1 MLISNTNIR
10 IKDMK
15 NLIKYFTMGCFAA
28 GTLLCTSCEDFLDR
42 QEDENL
48 TFDEIWLSRNYVRQY
63 WLNCMSFLPNF
74 DGSFI
79 GDSDP
84 YLGAS
89 DECTITYD
97 RAYRYINFGTW
108 NASTVPYYKM
118 DSYYQGIR
126 ECNIFMQNVYNC
138 TDPEVTKAQL
148 DQWYWQ
154 ARFARAYYYF
164 LMMCDYG
171 PVFLVGDELLDFTA
185 STEELY
191 RPRNTWEQC
200 VDYVVSEMTECDK
213 ADAVQL
219 QYGETEYGLATKGT
233 CRAVISRLLLYSA
246 RDLFNGNTLYR
257 DLRNPETP
265 DFPEQSGQNLFP
277 QTYEANKW
285 LKAADAAKAVMDL
298 GIYSL
303 YRAGNDNPYEDYYGI
318 TNVTWNSEL
327 IWTNRYNNRYY
338 WGINTVPA
346 GVSGYGGVGPT
357 QQQVDAYAMNTGIYP
372 ITGYESDGTPIAD
385 PASGY
390 NVAAEL
396 ELSTWNYPSSGWSLI
411 GNYDVNAPNMY
422 KDREPRFYVT
432 VFFGGNY
439 WLAGGSSYGPISF
452 ASGGNGNQS
461 HDYPKSGYLVNRFY
475 DHTLNSTQGNWGNIT
490 FPVFRL
496 GEIYLNF
503 IESVLECKNRG
514 VALPSGYED
523 LAMEVWADLRDRA
536 GLDPITDVYPN
547 ASTAQLIDLCRKER
561 RVELAFERH
570 RYFDTRTWM
579 IATETDGGPMY
590 GMNTNAT
597 AGGLTNTPEEFW
609 QRTVFETRVF
619 NNNHYLY
626 PFSQR
631 ELDRNR
637 LLVQNYGW

>member
-1 MLISNTNIR
+1 
-10 IKDMK
+10 MK

-138 TDPEVTKAQL
+138 TDPDVTKAEL
-148 DQWYWQ
+148 DKWYWQ

-213 ADAVQL
+213 ADAVQR

-357 QQQVDAYAMNTGIYP
+357 QQQVDAYAMKTGIYP

-411 GNYDVNAPNMY
+411 GNYDVTAPNMY

-439 WLAGGSSYGPISF
+439 WLAGSSSYGPISF

-514 VALPSGYED
+514 VALPDGYYDE
-523 LAMEVWADLRDRA
+523 AMRVWADLRDRA

-579 IATETDGGPMY
+579 IAPETDGGPMY

-597 AGGLTNTPEEFW
+597 AGGSTNTPEEFW

>member
-138 TDPEVTKAQL
+138 TDPDVTKAEL
-148 DQWYWQ
+148 DKWYWQ

-298 GIYSL
+298 GYSL

-327 IWTNRYNNRYY
+327 ICTNRYNNRYY

-357 QQQVDAYAMNTGIYP
+357 QQQVDAYAMKTGIYP

-411 GNYDVNAPNMY
+411 GNYNVTAPNMY

-439 WLAGGSSYGPISF
+439 WLAGSSSYGPISF

-579 IATETDGGPMY
+579 IAPETDGGPMY

-597 AGGLTNTPEEFW
+597 AGGSTNTPEEFW

>member
-138 TDPEVTKAQL
+138 TDPDVTKAEL
-148 DQWYWQ
+148 DKWYWQ

-213 ADAVQL
+213 ADAVQR

-298 GIYSL
+298 DIYSL

-357 QQQVDAYAMNTGIYP
+357 QQQVDAYAMKTGIYP

-411 GNYDVNAPNMY
+411 GNYDVTAPNMY

-439 WLAGGSSYGPISF
+439 WLAGSSSYGPISF

-514 VALPSGYED
+514 VALPPDYED

-579 IATETDGGPMY
+579 IAPETDGGPMY

-597 AGGLTNTPEEFW
+597 AGGSTNTPEEFW

>member
-439 WLAGGSSYGPISF
+439 WLAGSSSYGPISF

-536 GLDPITDVYPN
+536 GLYPITDVYPN

-579 IATETDGGPMY
+579 IAPETDGGPMY

-597 AGGLTNTPEEFW
+597 AGGSTNTPEEFW

>member
-1 MLISNTNIR
+1 
-10 IKDMK
+10 MK

-138 TDPEVTKAQL
+138 TDPDVTKAEL
-148 DQWYWQ
+148 DKWYWQ

-213 ADAVQL
+213 ADAVQR

-357 QQQVDAYAMNTGIYP
+357 QQQVDAYAMKTGIYP

-411 GNYDVNAPNMY
+411 GNYDVTAPNMY

-439 WLAGGSSYGPISF
+439 WLAGSSSYGPISF

-523 LAMEVWADLRDRA
+523 PAMEVWADLRDRA

-579 IATETDGGPMY
+579 IAPETDGGPMY

-597 AGGLTNTPEEFW
+597 AGGSTNTPEEFW

>member
-357 QQQVDAYAMNTGIYP
+357 QQQVDAYAMKTGIYP

-411 GNYDVNAPNMY
+411 GNYDVTAPNMY

-439 WLAGGSSYGPISF
+439 WLAGSSSYGPISF

-514 VALPSGYED
+514 VALPDGYYDE
-523 LAMEVWADLRDRA
+523 AMRVWADLRDRA
-536 GLDPITDVYPN
+536 GLAPITDVYPGAN
-547 ASTAQLIDLCRKER
+547 TAQLIDLCRKER
-561 RVELAFERH
+561 RVELAFERL
-570 RYFDTRTWM
+570 RYYDTRTWM

-597 AGGLTNTPEEFW
+597 AGGATNTPEEFW

-619 NNNHYLY
+619 NDNHYLY

>member
-1 MLISNTNIR
+1 
-10 IKDMK
+10 MK

-597 AGGLTNTPEEFW
+597 AGGSTNTPEEFW

>member
-1 MLISNTNIR
+1 MH
-10 IKDMK
+10 
-15 NLIKYFTMGCFAA
+15 
-28 GTLLCTSCEDFLDR
+28 
-42 QEDENL
+42 
-48 TFDEIWLSRNYVRQY
+48 
-63 WLNCMSFLPNF
+63 
-74 DGSFI
+74 
-79 GDSDP
+79 
-84 YLGAS
+84 
-89 DECTITYD
+89 
-97 RAYRYINFGTW
+97 
-108 NASTVPYYKM
+108 
-118 DSYYQGIR
+118 
-126 ECNIFMQNVYNC
+126 
-138 TDPEVTKAQL
+138 
-148 DQWYWQ
+148 
-154 ARFARAYYYF
+154 
-164 LMMCDYG
+164 
-171 PVFLVGDELLDFTA
+171 
-185 STEELY
+185 
-191 RPRNTWEQC
+191 
-200 VDYVVSEMTECDK
+200 
-213 ADAVQL
+213 
-219 QYGETEYGLATKGT
+219 
-233 CRAVISRLLLYSA
+233 
-246 RDLFNGNTLYR
+246 
-257 DLRNPETP
+257 NPETP

-285 LKAADAAKAVMDL
+285 LEAADAAKAVMDL

-396 ELSTWNYPSSGWSLI
+396 ELSTWNYPSSGWSLF

-523 LAMEVWADLRDRA
+523 LALEVWADFRDRA
-536 GLDPITDVYPN
+536 GRSPITEVYPN
-547 ASTAQLIDLCRKER
+547 ASTAQRIDLCRKER

-597 AGGLTNTPEEFW
+597 AGGSTNTPEEFW

>member
-138 TDPEVTKAQL
+138 TDPDVTKAEL
-148 DQWYWQ
+148 DKWYWQ

-213 ADAVQL
+213 ADAVQR

-277 QTYEANKW
+277 QTYDANKW

-298 GIYSL
+298 GYSL

-357 QQQVDAYAMNTGIYP
+357 QQQVDAYAMKTGIYP

-411 GNYDVNAPNMY
+411 GNYDVTAPNMY

-439 WLAGGSSYGPISF
+439 WLAGSSSYGPISF

-514 VALPSGYED
+514 VALPDDYYDE
-523 LAMEVWADLRDRA
+523 AMRVWADLRDRA
-536 GLDPITDVYPN
+536 GLAPITDVYPGAN
-547 ASTAQLIDLCRKER
+547 TAQLIDLCRKER

-579 IATETDGGPMY
+579 IAPETDGGPMY

-597 AGGLTNTPEEFW
+597 AGGSTNTPEEFW

>member
-138 TDPEVTKAQL
+138 TDPDVTKAEL
-148 DQWYWQ
+148 DKWYWQ

-298 GIYSL
+298 GYSL

-357 QQQVDAYAMNTGIYP
+357 QQQVDAYAMKTGIYP

-411 GNYDVNAPNMY
+411 GNYDVTAPNMY

-439 WLAGGSSYGPISF
+439 WLAGSSSYGPISF

-514 VALPSGYED
+514 VALPDGYYDE
-523 LAMEVWADLRDRA
+523 AMEVWADLRDRA

-579 IATETDGGPMY
+579 IAPETDGGPMY

-597 AGGLTNTPEEFW
+597 AGGSTNTPEEFW

>member
-138 TDPEVTKAQL
+138 TDPDVTKAEL
-148 DQWYWQ
+148 DKWYWQ

-213 ADAVQL
+213 ADAVQR

-298 GIYSL
+298 DIYSL

-357 QQQVDAYAMNTGIYP
+357 QQQVDAYAMKTGIYP

-411 GNYDVNAPNMY
+411 GNYDVTAPNMY

-439 WLAGGSSYGPISF
+439 WLAGSSSYGPISF

-579 IATETDGGPMY
+579 IAPETDGGPMY

-597 AGGLTNTPEEFW
+597 AGGSTNTPEEFW

>member
-1 MLISNTNIR
+1 
-10 IKDMK
+10 MK

-138 TDPEVTKAQL
+138 TDPDVTKAEL
-148 DQWYWQ
+148 DKWYWQ

-213 ADAVQL
+213 ADAVQR

-298 GIYSL
+298 DIYSL

-357 QQQVDAYAMNTGIYP
+357 QQQVDAYAMKTGIYP

-411 GNYDVNAPNMY
+411 GNYDVTAPNMY

-439 WLAGGSSYGPISF
+439 WLAGSSSYGPISF

-579 IATETDGGPMY
+579 IAPETDGGPMY

-597 AGGLTNTPEEFW
+597 AGGSTNTPEEFW

>member
-1 MLISNTNIR
+1 
-10 IKDMK
+10 MK

-138 TDPEVTKAQL
+138 TDPDVTKAEL
-148 DQWYWQ
+148 DKWYWQ

-171 PVFLVGDELLDFTA
+171 PVFLVGDEPLDFTA

-213 ADAVQL
+213 ADAVQR

-298 GIYSL
+298 DIYSL

-357 QQQVDAYAMNTGIYP
+357 QQQVDAYAMKTGIYP

-411 GNYDVNAPNMY
+411 GNYDVTAPNMY

-439 WLAGGSSYGPISF
+439 WLAGSSSYGPISF

-579 IATETDGGPMY
+579 IAPETDGGPMY

-597 AGGLTNTPEEFW
+597 AGGSTNTPEEFW

>member
-138 TDPEVTKAQL
+138 TDPDVTKAEL
-148 DQWYWQ
+148 DKWYWQ

-213 ADAVQL
+213 ADAVQR

-298 GIYSL
+298 GYSL

-357 QQQVDAYAMNTGIYP
+357 QQQVDAYAMKTGIYP

-411 GNYDVNAPNMY
+411 GNYDVTAPNMY

-439 WLAGGSSYGPISF
+439 WLAGSSSYGPISF

-514 VALPSGYED
+514 VALPDGYYDE
-523 LAMEVWADLRDRA
+523 AMRVWADLRDRA
-536 GLDPITDVYPN
+536 GLAPITDVYPGAN
-547 ASTAQLIDLCRKER
+547 TAQLIDLCRKER

-579 IATETDGGPMY
+579 IAPETDGGPMY

-597 AGGLTNTPEEFW
+597 AGGSTNTPEEFW

>member
-1 MLISNTNIR
+1 
-10 IKDMK
+10 MK

-439 WLAGGSSYGPISF
+439 WLAGSSSYGPISF

-597 AGGLTNTPEEFW
+597 AGGSTNTPEEFW

>member
-1 MLISNTNIR
+1 
-10 IKDMK
+10 MK

-138 TDPEVTKAQL
+138 TDPDVTKAEL
-148 DQWYWQ
+148 DKWYWQ

-213 ADAVQL
+213 ADAVQS

-277 QTYEANKW
+277 QTYDANKW

-298 GIYSL
+298 GYSL

-357 QQQVDAYAMNTGIYP
+357 QQQVDAYAMKTGIYP

-411 GNYDVNAPNMY
+411 GNYDVTAPNMY

-439 WLAGGSSYGPISF
+439 WLAGSSSYGPISF

-475 DHTLNSTQGNWGNIT
+475 DHTLNSTQGNCGNIT

-514 VALPSGYED
+514 VALPPDYED
-523 LAMEVWADLRDRA
+523 LAMKVWADLRDRA

-579 IATETDGGPMY
+579 IAPETDGGPMY

-597 AGGLTNTPEEFW
+597 AGGSTNTPEEFW

>member
-138 TDPEVTKAQL
+138 TDPDVTKAEL
-148 DQWYWQ
+148 DKWYWQ

-298 GIYSL
+298 GYSL

-357 QQQVDAYAMNTGIYP
+357 QQQVDAYAMKTGIYP

-411 GNYDVNAPNMY
+411 GNYDVTAPNMY

-439 WLAGGSSYGPISF
+439 WLAGSSSYGPISF

-579 IATETDGGPMY
+579 IAPETDGGPMY

-597 AGGLTNTPEEFW
+597 AGGSTNTPEEFW

>member
-138 TDPEVTKAQL
+138 TDPDVTKAEL
-148 DQWYWQ
+148 DKWYWQ

-213 ADAVQL
+213 ADAVQR

-357 QQQVDAYAMNTGIYP
+357 QQQVDAYAMKTGIYP

-411 GNYDVNAPNMY
+411 GNYDVTAPNMY

-439 WLAGGSSYGPISF
+439 WLAGSSSYGPISF

-514 VALPSGYED
+514 VALPDGYYDE
-523 LAMEVWADLRDRA
+523 AMRVWADLRDRA

-579 IATETDGGPMY
+579 IAPETDGGPMY

-597 AGGLTNTPEEFW
+597 AGGSTNTPEEFW

>member
-1 MLISNTNIR
+1 
-10 IKDMK
+10 MK

-138 TDPEVTKAQL
+138 TDPDVTKAEL
-148 DQWYWQ
+148 DKWYWQ

-213 ADAVQL
+213 ADAVQR

-357 QQQVDAYAMNTGIYP
+357 QQQVDAYAMKTGIYP

-411 GNYDVNAPNMY
+411 GNYDVTAPNMY

-439 WLAGGSSYGPISF
+439 WLAGSSSYGPISF

-523 LAMEVWADLRDRA
+523 RAMEVWADLRDRA

-579 IATETDGGPMY
+579 IAPETDGGPMY

-597 AGGLTNTPEEFW
+597 AGGSTNTPEEFW

>member
-138 TDPEVTKAQL
+138 TDPDVTKAEL
-148 DQWYWQ
+148 DKWYWQ

-213 ADAVQL
+213 ADAVQR

-357 QQQVDAYAMNTGIYP
+357 QQQVDAYAMKTGIYP

-411 GNYDVNAPNMY
+411 GNYNVTAPNMY

-439 WLAGGSSYGPISF
+439 WLAGSSSYGPISF

-514 VALPSGYED
+514 VALPDDYYDE
-523 LAMEVWADLRDRA
+523 AMRVWADLRDRA
-536 GLDPITDVYPN
+536 GLAPITDVYPGAN
-547 ASTAQLIDLCRKER
+547 TAQLIDLCRKER

-579 IATETDGGPMY
+579 IAPETDGGPMY

-597 AGGLTNTPEEFW
+597 AGGSTNTPEEFW

>member
-1 MLISNTNIR
+1 
-10 IKDMK
+10 MK

-138 TDPEVTKAQL
+138 TDPDVTKAEL
-148 DQWYWQ
+148 DKWYWQ

-298 GIYSL
+298 GYSL

-357 QQQVDAYAMNTGIYP
+357 QQQVDAYAMKTGIYP

-411 GNYDVNAPNMY
+411 GNYDVTAPNMY

-439 WLAGGSSYGPISF
+439 WLAGSSSYGPISF

-579 IATETDGGPMY
+579 IAPETDGGPMY

-597 AGGLTNTPEEFW
+597 AGGSTNTPEEFW

>member
-1 MLISNTNIR
+1 
-10 IKDMK
+10 MK

-138 TDPEVTKAQL
+138 TDPDVTKAEL
-148 DQWYWQ
+148 DKWYWQ

-298 GIYSL
+298 GYSL

-357 QQQVDAYAMNTGIYP
+357 QQQVDAYAMKTGIYP

-411 GNYDVNAPNMY
+411 GNYDVTAPNMY

-439 WLAGGSSYGPISF
+439 WLAGSSSYGPISF

-514 VALPSGYED
+514 VALPDDYYDE
-523 LAMEVWADLRDRA
+523 AMRVWADLRDRA
-536 GLDPITDVYPN
+536 GLAPITDVYPGAN
-547 ASTAQLIDLCRKER
+547 TAQLIDLCRKER

-579 IATETDGGPMY
+579 IAPETDGGPMY

-597 AGGLTNTPEEFW
+597 AGGSTNTPEEFW

>member
-1 MLISNTNIR
+1 
-10 IKDMK
+10 MK

-138 TDPEVTKAQL
+138 TDPDVTKAEL
-148 DQWYWQ
+148 DKWYWQ

-298 GIYSL
+298 GYSL

-357 QQQVDAYAMNTGIYP
+357 QQQVDAYAMKTGIYP

-411 GNYDVNAPNMY
+411 GNYDVTAPNMY

-439 WLAGGSSYGPISF
+439 WLAGSSSYGPISF

-461 HDYPKSGYLVNRFY
+461 HDYPKSGYLVNRFLRPY
-475 DHTLNSTQGNWGNIT
+475 VEQHAGQLGQHHLPGIPSGRNLSELHRIRAGVQE
-490 FPVFRL
+490 PRCSSAFRL
-496 GEIYLNF
+496 
-503 IESVLECKNRG
+503 RR
-514 VALPSGYED
+514 SGYGS
-523 LAMEVWADLRDRA
+523 L
-536 GLDPITDVYPN
+536 G
-547 ASTAQLIDLCRKER
+547 
-561 RVELAFERH
+561 
-570 RYFDTRTWM
+570 
-579 IATETDGGPMY
+579 
-590 GMNTNAT
+590 
-597 AGGLTNTPEEFW
+597 
-609 QRTVFETRVF
+609 
-619 NNNHYLY
+619 
-626 PFSQR
+626 
-631 ELDRNR
+631 
-637 LLVQNYGW
+637 

>member
-1 MLISNTNIR
+1 
-10 IKDMK
+10 MK

-138 TDPEVTKAQL
+138 TDPDVTKAEL
-148 DQWYWQ
+148 DKWYWQ

-213 ADAVQL
+213 ADAVQR

-298 GIYSL
+298 DIYSL

-357 QQQVDAYAMNTGIYP
+357 QQQVDAYAMKTGIYP

-411 GNYDVNAPNMY
+411 GNYDVTAPNMY

-439 WLAGGSSYGPISF
+439 WLAGSSSYGPISF

-523 LAMEVWADLRDRA
+523 RAMEVWADLRDRA

-579 IATETDGGPMY
+579 IAPETDGGPMY

-597 AGGLTNTPEEFW
+597 AGGSTNTPEEFW

>member
-74 DGSFI
+74 DGSYI

-138 TDPEVTKAQL
+138 TDPNVTKAEL
-148 DQWYWQ
+148 DKWYWQ

-298 GIYSL
+298 DYSL

-357 QQQVDAYAMNTGIYP
+357 QQQVDAYAMKTGIYP

-411 GNYDVNAPNMY
+411 GNYDVTAPNMY

-439 WLAGGSSYGPISF
+439 WLAGSSSYGPISF

-514 VALPSGYED
+514 VALPDGYYDE
-523 LAMEVWADLRDRA
+523 AMRVWADLRDRA
-536 GLDPITDVYPN
+536 GLAPITDVYPGAN
-547 ASTAQLIDLCRKER
+547 TAQLIDLCRKER

-579 IATETDGGPMY
+579 IAPETDGGPMY

-597 AGGLTNTPEEFW
+597 AGGSTNTPEEFW

>member
-1 MLISNTNIR
+1 
-10 IKDMK
+10 MK
-15 NLIKYFTMGCFAA
+15 NLIKHFTLGCFAA
-28 GTLLCTSCEDFLDR
+28 GALLCTSCESFLDR

-118 DSYYQGIR
+118 ATYYQGIR
-126 ECNIFMQNVYNC
+126 ECNIFLQNVYKC
-138 TDPEVTKAQL
+138 TDPNASQAQL

-154 ARFARAYYYF
+154 TRFARAYYYF

-171 PVFLVGDELLDFTA
+171 PVFLLGDELLDFTA

-200 VDYVVSEMTECDK
+200 VDYVVSEMTACAN
-213 ADAVQL
+213 ADAVQT
-219 QYGETEYGLATKGT
+219 QYSPTEYGLATKGT
-233 CRAVISRLLLYSA
+233 CLAVISRLLLYSA

-257 DLRNPETP
+257 EVRNPQT
-265 DFPEQSGQNLFP
+265 DRFPELSGVNLFP
-277 QTYEANKW
+277 QTYDANKW
-285 LKAADAAKAVMDL
+285 LDAATAAKKLIDTD
-298 GIYSL
+298 IYKL
-303 YRAGNDNPYEDYYGI
+303 YRAGNGNPYEDYYGI

-338 WGINTVPA
+338 WSINTVPA
-346 GVSGYGGVGPT
+346 GISGYGGIGPT

-372 ITGYESDGTPIAD
+372 IVGYEPDGTPITD

-390 NVAAEL
+390 DIATEMEQETYPYPLDGWTSYTGTLNVP
-396 ELSTWNYPSSGWSLI
+396 TPRMCMN
-411 GNYDVNAPNMY
+411 
-422 KDREPRFYVT
+422 REPRFYIT
-432 VFFGGNY
+432 VFWSGNY
-439 WLAGGSSYGPISF
+439 WFYGSQYTQVSF

-461 HDYPKSGYLVNRFY
+461 HDYPKSGYLVNRFF
-475 DHTLNSTQGNWGNIT
+475 DHTLDHTQSNWGNIT
-490 FPVFRL
+490 YPVFRL

-503 IESVLECKNRG
+503 IEAVLECRNRG
-514 VALPSGYED
+514 VSLPAGYYEQ
-523 LAMEVWADLRDRA
+523 AMDVWADLRDRA
-536 GLDPITDVYPN
+536 GLEPITDVYPS
-547 ASTAQLIDLCRKER
+547 ATTAELIELCRRER
-561 RVELAFERH
+561 RVELAFERQ
-570 RYFDTRTWM
+570 RYYDTRTWM
-579 IATETDGGPMY
+579 ISTETDGGPMY

-597 AGGLTNTPEEFW
+597 ASGATNTPEEFW
-609 QRTVFETRVF
+609 QRTVFETRIF

-637 LLVQNYGW
+637 LLTQNYGW

>member
-1 MLISNTNIR
+1 
-10 IKDMK
+10 MK

-74 DGSFI
+74 DGSYI

-138 TDPEVTKAQL
+138 TDPDVTKAEL
-148 DQWYWQ
+148 DKWYWQ

-213 ADAVQL
+213 ADAVQR

-277 QTYEANKW
+277 QTYEADKW

-298 GIYSL
+298 DIYSL

-357 QQQVDAYAMNTGIYP
+357 QQQVDAYAMKTGIYP

-411 GNYDVNAPNMY
+411 GNYNVTAPNMY

-439 WLAGGSSYGPISF
+439 WLAGSSSYGPISF
-452 ASGGNGNQS
+452 ARGGNGNQS

-514 VALPSGYED
+514 VALPPDYED

-579 IATETDGGPMY
+579 IAPETDGGPMY

-597 AGGLTNTPEEFW
+597 AGGSTNTPEEFW

>member
-1 MLISNTNIR
+1 
-10 IKDMK
+10 MK

-138 TDPEVTKAQL
+138 TDPDVTKAEL
-148 DQWYWQ
+148 DKWYWQ

-213 ADAVQL
+213 ADAVQF

-357 QQQVDAYAMNTGIYP
+357 QQQVDAYAMKTGIYP

-411 GNYDVNAPNMY
+411 GNYDVTAPNMY

-439 WLAGGSSYGPISF
+439 WLAGSSSYGPISF

-514 VALPSGYED
+514 VALPDDYYDE
-523 LAMEVWADLRDRA
+523 AMRVWADLRDRA
-536 GLDPITDVYPN
+536 GLAPITDVYPGAN
-547 ASTAQLIDLCRKER
+547 TAQLIDLCRKER
-561 RVELAFERH
+561 RVELAFERL
-570 RYFDTRTWM
+570 RYYDTRTWM

-597 AGGLTNTPEEFW
+597 AGGATNTPEEFW

-619 NNNHYLY
+619 NDNHYLY

>member
-1 MLISNTNIR
+1 
-10 IKDMK
+10 MK

-298 GIYSL
+298 GYSL

-357 QQQVDAYAMNTGIYP
+357 QQQVDAYAMKTGIYP

-411 GNYDVNAPNMY
+411 GNYDVTAPNMY

-439 WLAGGSSYGPISF
+439 WLAGSSSYGPISF

-579 IATETDGGPMY
+579 IAPETDGGPMY

-597 AGGLTNTPEEFW
+597 AGGSTNTPEEFW